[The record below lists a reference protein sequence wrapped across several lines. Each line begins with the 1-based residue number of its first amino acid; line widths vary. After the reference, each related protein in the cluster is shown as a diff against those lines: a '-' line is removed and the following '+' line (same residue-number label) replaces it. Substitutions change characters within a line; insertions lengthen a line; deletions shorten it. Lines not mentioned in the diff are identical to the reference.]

1 MSGAKLEFSNEYAR
15 NARLKPALLV
25 SLPLALLA
33 MTFGLK
39 SSVLV
44 GALFGPLTAVGFTYL
59 LAHLTRDFGVRKQVE
74 LFRSWGG
81 KPSVTKLRHRDGSL
95 NPHTRERYHEKAVG
109 LLGKRLP
116 TGAEEEANPAG
127 ADLLYEAY
135 SNVLLERTRDTK
147 KFHLLFE
154 ELISYGFRRNLLALK
169 TLGLWLCVFCLL
181 AQTAVLVQA
190 VRTGAG
196 GVEATTVFAGLDFF
210 LIVSWWFWIRADWV
224 RRAADAYADRL
235 LAASENLGTGSATNR
250 SAETSRPKRNATGV
264 AVKPKVQR
272 PEESRT

>member
-1 MSGAKLEFSNEYAR
+1 MSAAKLDFSNEYAR
-15 NARLKPALLV
+15 SARLKPALLV
-25 SLPLALLA
+25 SLPVALLA

-39 SSVLV
+39 SSVLL
-44 GALFGPLTAVGFTYL
+44 GTLFGPLTAAGFTYL

-95 NPHTRERYHEKAVG
+95 NPHTRERYHEKAAE

-116 TGAEEEANPAG
+116 TAAEEEGDQAA

-154 ELISYGFRRNLLALK
+154 ELISYGFRRNLLSLK
-169 TLGLWLCVFCLL
+169 TLGVWVCVFCLL
-181 AQTAVLVQA
+181 AEMAVLVQA

-196 GVEATTVFAGLDFF
+196 GVEATAVFAGLDSF
-210 LIVSWWFWIRADWV
+210 LLVCWWFWIKADWV

-250 SAETSRPKRNATGV
+250 SAETIRPKRNATG
-264 AVKPKVQR
+264 AAAKHKVQR

>member
-1 MSGAKLEFSNEYAR
+1 MSGAKLDFSNEYAR

-25 SLPLALLA
+25 SLPVALLA

-59 LAHLTRDFGVRKQVE
+59 LAHLTRDFGVKKQPE
-74 LFRSWGG
+74 LFRNWDG
-81 KPSVTKLRHRDGSL
+81 KPSVTKLRHRDASL
-95 NPHTRERYHEKAVG
+95 NPHTRERYHEKAAE

-116 TGAEEEANPAG
+116 TAADEESNPAA

-135 SNVLLERTRDTK
+135 SNLLLECTRDTK
-147 KFHLLFE
+147 KFRLLFE
-154 ELISYGFRRNLLALK
+154 ELISYGFRRNLFALK
-169 TLGLWLCVFCLL
+169 SLGLCLCAFCLL
-181 AQTAVLVQA
+181 AEMVALGHA
-190 VRTGAG
+190 VRKGIG
-196 GVEATTVFAGLDFF
+196 GVETTAVFAALDSF
-210 LIVSWWFWIRADWV
+210 LMVCWWFWIRTDWV

-235 LAASENLGTGSATNR
+235 LAASENLGPGSATKR
-250 SAETSRPKRNATGV
+250 SRETSRPKRKSTSIA
-264 AVKPKVQR
+264 AKPEIQR

>member
-1 MSGAKLEFSNEYAR
+1 MSGAKLDFSNEYAR

-25 SLPLALLA
+25 SLPVALLA

-59 LAHLTRDFGVRKQVE
+59 LAHLTRDFGVKKQVE

-81 KPSVTKLRHRDGSL
+81 KPSVTKLRHRDTSL
-95 NPHTRERYHEKAVG
+95 NPHTRQRYHDKAAE

-116 TGAEEEANPAG
+116 TPADEEANPSA

-135 SNVLLERTRDTK
+135 SNLLLERTRDTK
-147 KFHLLFE
+147 KFRLLFE
-154 ELISYGFRRNLLALK
+154 ELIGYGFRRNLFALK

-181 AQTAVLVQA
+181 AEIAVLVHA
-190 VRTGAG
+190 IRKGVD
-196 GVEATTVFAGLDFF
+196 GVETTAVFAALDFF
-210 LIVSWWFWIRADWV
+210 LMVSWWFWIRADWV

-235 LAASENLGTGSATNR
+235 LAASENLGTVSAMNL
-250 SAETSRPKRNATGV
+250 SPETSRPKRKSTSA
-264 AVKPKVQR
+264 AAKPKVQH
-272 PEESRT
+272 PEENPT